1 MLFKGQ
7 MNQKI
12 EIFSFVTLPSP
23 NTKKNHPKPLKE
35 DKRSKSEHFRRLH
48 ENVSEMAAR

>member
-1 MLFKGQ
+1 MKYIKGQ

-23 NTKKNHPKPLKE
+23 NTKRNILSEIWVKIFLPKPL
-35 DKRSKSEHFRRLH
+35 
-48 ENVSEMAAR
+48 

>member
-1 MLFKGQ
+1 

-12 EIFSFVTLPSP
+12 DMFSFVALPSP
-23 NTKKNHPKPLKE
+23 NPKKNHPKWDLGK
-35 DKRSKSEHFRRLH
+35 DFSKSEHFRRLH